1 MTTGQ
6 IIDFAIGKVNDKALP
21 ANQTSYQYK
30 RISAMGN
37 VDTVQL
43 NMTDNT
49 LSNLDYQTQLDRLN
63 KMKNTATEPSAYMHT
78 GRIISSITN
87 ETLPLKQNFQY
98 NHQDE
103 TYIQREEDSCEREA
117 DDVSQENNMTSN
129 HINLGPLTPDIIDIR
144 GEQTQMIKRFD
155 QVKFTHTDE
164 ACLDLFHIMK
174 VSNVPLVMFDR
185 IIRWLKRH
193 EGNIATYGT
202 SGLLNRNNFLE
213 NMNKK
218 LYSKSASIM
227 KPKLQPTVLSW
238 TYQ

>member
-129 HINLGPLTPDIIDIR
+129 NINLDASIPDIIDIR
-144 GEQTQMIKRFD
+144 
-155 QVKFTHTDE
+155 
-164 ACLDLFHIMK
+164 
-174 VSNVPLVMFDR
+174 
-185 IIRWLKRH
+185 
-193 EGNIATYGT
+193 GNIATYGT
-202 SGLLNRNNFLE
+202 SGLLNRKNFLE
-213 NMNKK
+213 YLQLPTYWNIK
-218 LYSKSASIM
+218 LHLNTASN
-227 KPKLQPTVLSW
+227 S
-238 TYQ
+238 